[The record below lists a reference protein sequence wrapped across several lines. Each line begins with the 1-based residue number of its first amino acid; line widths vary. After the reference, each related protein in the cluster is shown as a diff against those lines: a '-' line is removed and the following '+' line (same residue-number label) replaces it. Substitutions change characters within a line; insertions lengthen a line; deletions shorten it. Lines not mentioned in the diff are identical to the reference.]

1 MRTKVSSRRCPLCG
15 GSKRRG
21 KTTFSVDLGFG
32 VVVVR
37 NVPATV
43 CSQCGAD
50 WIGDSTAEKLE
61 RIVDDARQRQNLV
74 EVTSLTAQ
82 PHGAA

>member
-1 MRTKVSSRRCPLCG
+1 MNKNVTNKCPLCG
-15 GSKRRG
+15 GSKNEG
-21 KTTFSVDLGFG
+21 LTTFTVDFGDG

-50 WIGDSTAEKLE
+50 WIKDEIASRLENIVNSAREKHN
-61 RIVDDARQRQNLV
+61 IV
-74 EVTSLTAQ
+74 EVTSMSA
-82 PHGAA
+82 

>member
-1 MRTKVSSRRCPLCG
+1 MRTQDLCPLCG
-15 GSKRRG
+15 GDKAPG
-21 KTTFSVDLGFG
+21 VTTFAADLSFG

-50 WIGDSTAEKLE
+50 WISDSVASKLE
-61 RIVDDARQRQNLV
+61 TIVEEARKKRNLV
-74 EVTSLTAQ
+74 EIGPYEKLAS
-82 PHGAA
+82 